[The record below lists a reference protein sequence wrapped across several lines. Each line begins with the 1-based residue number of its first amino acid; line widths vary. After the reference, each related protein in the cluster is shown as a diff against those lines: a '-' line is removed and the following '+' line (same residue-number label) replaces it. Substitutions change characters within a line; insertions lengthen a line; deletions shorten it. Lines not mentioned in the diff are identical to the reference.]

1 MTGKK
6 LNRTADTQLSLAEA
20 QAFLLERARSRGV
33 QLEVFAQ
40 REQHTGVR
48 ALKGEVTSF
57 QLSTQQG
64 VALRVLRGGAWG
76 ESFTENLSEAAL
88 ERALDRAAENAE
100 LTAPEA
106 GAALVDWPPP
116 PALDLSGEG
125 LSGVT
130 VAQKVA
136 AALDLDRVASGADPR
151 VISVPYGGYD
161 DSVRDWQVANTSG
174 LQRGAQALEATLAVY
189 PLLSENGQSKMDG
202 EWQFTREF
210 TQLDPT
216 RTALTAV
223 ERSAALLGA
232 RPAPSGAFPVWLSGR
247 AMAELLG
254 LFAPMFSGRMIEE
267 GKSPLAGRLEQLVAA
282 QSVTLVDDATLPT
295 GQRSRPFD
303 AEGCPSA
310 PLTLIERGVLR
321 AVMHNQ
327 GTAARAGV
335 GSTGHASRFGLSGAV
350 SVGHSNLF
358 LQPQADQAEAPT
370 GSFSGIQLLG
380 VSGGHAGA
388 HPVTGEFSLEASGF
402 LFERGEQQH
411 ALDVFTVAG
420 NILDLLR
427 DVQWIGPELHWTPM
441 GTGAPDVLVGALSI
455 AGQ

>member
-1 MTGKK
+1 MTRLK
-6 LNRTADTQLSLAEA
+6 RDPAAQLSLEGA
-20 QAFLLERARSRGV
+20 QTFLLGLARARGLE
-33 QLEVFAQ
+33 LEVFAQ
-40 REQHTGVR
+40 REQNTSVS
-48 ALKGEVTSF
+48 ALKGEVTQF

-88 ERALDRAAENAE
+88 ERALDRASENAE
-100 LTAPEA
+100 LTVPES
-106 GAALVDWPPP
+106 GAALVNWPPA

-136 AALDLDRVASGADPR
+136 AALELDRVAAGADPR
-151 VISVPYGGYD
+151 VISVPYGGYS
-161 DSVRDWQVANTSG
+161 DSVRDWQVANTGG
-174 LQRGAQALEATLAVY
+174 LERSAQALSAITEVY
-189 PLLSENGQSKMDG
+189 PLLSESGQSKMDG
-202 EWQFTREF
+202 DWQFTREF

-216 RTALTAV
+216 RTALVAV
-223 ERSAALLGA
+223 ERAAALLGA
-232 RPAPSGAFPVWLSGR
+232 RPAPSGAFPVWISGR

-254 LFAPMFSGRMIEE
+254 LFAPMFSGRMLEE
-267 GKSPLAGRLEQLVAA
+267 GKSPLAGRVGEVIAA
-282 QSVTLVDDATLPT
+282 PGVTIVDDATLET
-295 GQRSRPFD
+295 GLLARPFD

-310 PLTLIERGVLR
+310 PLTLVEGGLLQ

-335 GSTGHASRFGLSGAV
+335 DSTGHAKRYGLGGPV
-350 SVGHSNLF
+350 GVGHSNLF
-358 LQPQADQAEAPT
+358 LRPHAP
-370 GSFSGIQLLG
+370 GGAAPPAAFSGIQLLG

-388 HPVTGEFSLEASGF
+388 NAVTGDFSLEASGF
-402 LFERGEQQH
+402 LVQDGERQH

-420 NILDLLR
+420 NFLDLLW
-427 DVQWIGPELHWTPM
+427 DVRWVGADLHWTSL